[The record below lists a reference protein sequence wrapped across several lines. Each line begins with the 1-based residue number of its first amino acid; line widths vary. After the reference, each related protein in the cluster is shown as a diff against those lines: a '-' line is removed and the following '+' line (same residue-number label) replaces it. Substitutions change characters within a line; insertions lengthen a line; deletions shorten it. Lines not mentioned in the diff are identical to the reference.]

1 MKEEIFDSVWD
12 AIESDPAEAASL
24 KARSSLLIAV
34 QQVVDE
40 WQLSAASAAKRLNMT
55 TARLKDMRHGN
66 IDVLSLDDLM
76 KLAAAAGLSVTLEVV
91 GTAA

>member
-1 MKEEIFDSVWD
+1 MKEIFDSVWD
-12 AIESDPAEAASL
+12 AIESDPAEAATL

-34 QQVVDE
+34 QQIVDE
-40 WQLSAASAAKRLNMT
+40 WDLPAAAAAKRLNVT
-55 TARLKDMRHGN
+55 PARLKDIRRGN

-91 GTAA
+91 RTAA